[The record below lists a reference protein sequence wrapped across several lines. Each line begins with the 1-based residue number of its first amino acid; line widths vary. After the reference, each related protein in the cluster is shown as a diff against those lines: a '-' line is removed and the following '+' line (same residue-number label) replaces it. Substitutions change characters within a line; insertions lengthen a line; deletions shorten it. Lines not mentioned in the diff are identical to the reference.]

1 MGLNVDRILFFHG
14 IQNEAGK
21 TQKWPQDQNHREE
34 SSKDGH
40 PESVLFHVAQTHP
53 DGDNRGKKDI
63 GGKQGTKED

>member
-14 IQNEAGK
+14 IENEPGK

-53 DGDNRGKKDI
+53 DGIPLSELTRSKLTPDL
-63 GGKQGTKED
+63 